1 MVLEVKRTPTDTDDV
16 GAGASASTGA
26 GAGAGASA
34 SNGGEGSVVGDK
46 PTCTDRLYRTCRVCG
61 YQEEEEKGG
70 VILEIDLQEK
80 TSEGYKV
87 ILNEFTQFDPTLP
100 HVSNIICRNG
110 SCRSRT
116 SGVKP
121 DVIYIKYDAVNMKYL
136 YICTVCDAPWRST

>member
-16 GAGASASTGA
+16 GAAGA
-26 GAGAGASA
+26 GAGAGAT
-34 SNGGEGSVVGDK
+34 NTGGEGSVVGDK

-100 HVSNIICRNG
+100 HVSNIICRN
-110 SCRSRT
+110 SNCRSRT

-136 YICTVCDAPWRST
+136 YICTVCDAQWRST